1 MKPIG
6 PRKLTLAEKL
16 ERFDPAKH
24 GGETMAT
31 APIGAEVSIAPPQ
44 VNIQAAPSPKA

>member
-24 GGETMAT
+24 GGEMMAT
-31 APIGAEVSIAPPQ
+31 APIGAEVSTAPPQ